1 MNLAVIMREM
11 VQKHLA
17 VKTKQN
23 KLRNLS
29 IMISSFLE
37 VNAFTGAAAIV
48 KHVPCYWLTEFIPP
62 HLTQSPSIV
71 RNNF

>member
-11 VQKHLA
+11 VQKYLA

-23 KLRNLS
+23 KLRNPS
-29 IMISSFLE
+29 IMISNFLE

-48 KHVPCYWLTEFIPP
+48 KHVPC
-62 HLTQSPSIV
+62 
-71 RNNF
+71 N